1 MFAMK
6 ISKGGRV
13 VIPATLRR
21 LLAVSEGDTVI
32 WVVHDNEVRLT
43 TRKRQLDQARALVQQ
58 YIPAGS
64 APDLVDELIQDR
76 RKENL
81 NESK

>member
-1 MFAMK
+1 MA
-6 ISKGGRV
+6 
-13 VIPATLRR
+13 P
-21 LLAVSEGDTVI
+21 
-32 WVVHDNEVRLT
+32 H
-43 TRKRQLDQARALVQQ
+43 QLDQARALVQK

-64 APDLVDELIQDR
+64 APNLVDELIQDR

>member
-21 LLAVSEGDTVI
+21 LLAVSDGDTVI

-43 TRKRQLDQARALVQQ
+43 TRKHQLDQARALVQQ
-58 YIPAGS
+58 YIPVGS
-64 APDLVDELIQDR
+64 VPDLVDELIQDR

>member
-1 MFAMK
+1 MFPMK

-13 VIPATLRR
+13 VIPATIRR
-21 LLAVSEGDTVI
+21 LLAVSDGDTVI
-32 WVVHDNEVRLT
+32 WVVQDNEVHLS
-43 TRKRQLDQARALVQQ
+43 TRKRQLDQARALLKK
-58 YIPAGS
+58 YIPAGT
-64 APDLVDELIQDR
+64 APDLVDELLQDR